1 MRWVALLLLVAACRQ
16 DMHDQ
21 PRYEPLEA
29 STFFKDG
36 RSARPQVEGTVA
48 RGQLRLDEHLYT
60 GKIGGKPATSFPF
73 AITQAVLERGQER
86 FNIFCSAC
94 HGRLGNGQGII
105 VQRGL
110 KPPPSF
116 HIDRLRESPPGYY
129 FDVMTNG
136 FGAMYDLSHA
146 VPVRD
151 RWAIAAYVRVLQRS
165 QRATLEDVPEPQ
177 RGALVTERERM
188 KEEK

>member
-1 MRWVALLLLVAACRQ
+1 
-16 DMHDQ
+16 MHDQ

-29 STFFKDG
+29 SAFFKDG
-36 RSARPQVEGTVA
+36 RSSRPQVEGTVA

-60 GKIGGKPATSFPF
+60 GKIGGKPAVSFPF
-73 AITQAVLERGQER
+73 AITETVLERGRDR

-94 HGRLGNGQGII
+94 HGKLGNGQGIV

-110 KPPPSF
+110 KAPPSF
-116 HIDRLRESPPGYY
+116 HIDRLRQSPPGYY

-136 FGAMYDLSHA
+136 FGAMFDLSHA
-146 VPVRD
+146 VAVRD

-177 RGALVTERERM
+177 RAALVEERERM
-188 KEEK
+188 KEGSK